1 MRSKR
6 EFSKDAISSTKLC
19 TVLANVFYSA
29 KTLYSNLK
37 YLSKNNIQ
45 DLEIKN
51 QKIPISFENRKLVGI
66 LRRESSD
73 NS

>member
-1 MRSKR
+1 MKHKNNNKQSN
-6 EFSKDAISSTKLC
+6 FFY
-19 TVLANVFYSA
+19 TVLANRFFQSA
-29 KTLYSNLK
+29 KILYSNLR
-37 YLSKNNIQ
+37 YLCKNNIQ

-66 LRRESSD
+66 LRRESSN

>member
-1 MRSKR
+1 M
-6 EFSKDAISSTKLC
+6 KDKIKNRNKQFFLYS
-19 TVLANVFYSA
+19 VGNRFFYSA
-29 KTLYSNLK
+29 KILYSNFK